1 MTETKTLDVAT
12 VTANWKKAL
21 ENMGVAMQDMA
32 RAQSKAPK
40 RLPSKAYD
48 PSALIRTM
56 TGYAFGLASDP
67 KKLMEVQAE
76 AAKEWANF
84 WSSAFMPK
92 QDGTPPVDVPRSDR
106 RFSSAEYSENPYFRS
121 VRDAYLIAA
130 KQLRASM
137 GDVPG
142 LSGPDKAMGE
152 FLLDQYLNAVAPTN
166 FPMTNPDVVKRTV
179 ETGGANLVSGFANLL
194 QDVASGKGVVK
205 RRTSDVFK
213 KGETIAATPGS
224 VVFENHLFQLIQYDP
239 VTKDVHETPLVY
251 VPPLVNRYYMIDLQP
266 KSSLVKWLTDQG
278 RTVFVISWIN
288 PGEAQRN
295 CGVAEYVRDGI
306 VEAMGA
312 ARAATGAKSVD
323 LFSFC
328 LGGTLVAVTL
338 AYLAAKKRED
348 EANSATLI
356 GSMVDFG
363 DMRDWSAFVHEAH
376 LDALDNHLEKQGF
389 IDSVELQ
396 QLFSAV
402 RSNDLIWSSVVNH
415 YLLDKDAPPSDLLYW
430 FEDGARIPQ
439 AFLTSYNRGLLHGNK
454 LTEPGAF
461 EMDDTPIDLGAITT
475 PIMLIALKDDHVSAW
490 EAVYAGAKLFGGKV
504 TFVLGGSGHNAGVI
518 NPPAANKHGYWTGDK
533 LAPTS
538 AEWLETATR
547 HEGSWWPHWDAWLSG
562 QGKDKM
568 VPARKPGDAK
578 LKVIEAA
585 PGSYVNM
592 A

>member
-1 MTETKTLDVAT
+1 MTDTKNTDTPAI
-12 VTANWKKAL
+12 ADMWKKAL
-21 ENMGVAMQDMA
+21 ENMGAALQDVA
-32 RAQSKAPK
+32 RAQAKAPK
-40 RLPSKAYD
+40 KLPSKAYD
-48 PSALIRTM
+48 PTALMRTM

-67 KKLMEVQAE
+67 KKLMAMQQDAVKQ
-76 AAKEWANF
+76 WADY
-84 WSSAFMPK
+84 WGSAFMSK
-92 QDGTPPVDVPRSDR
+92 ADTTPPVEIPRSDR
-106 RFSSAEYSENPYFRS
+106 RFSSAEYSDNAYYRS

-130 KQLRASM
+130 KQMRELAA
-137 GDVPG
+137 DVPG
-142 LSGPDKAMGE
+142 LSGPDKAMGA

-205 RRTSDVFK
+205 RRTGDIFK
-213 KGETIAATPGS
+213 KGETIATTPGS
-224 VVFENHLFQLIQYDP
+224 VVFQNHLFQLIQNDP
-239 VTKDVHETPLVY
+239 ATPSVHETPLVY

-278 RTVFVISWIN
+278 RTVFVISWVN
-288 PGEAQRN
+288 PSEAERN

-306 VEAMGA
+306 IEAMNA
-312 ARAATGAKSVD
+312 AREATGAKSVD

-328 LGGTLVAVTL
+328 LGGTLVAVAL
-338 AYLAAKKRED
+338 AYLAAKKRASEV
-348 EANSATLI
+348 NSATLI

-376 LDALDNHLEKQGF
+376 LDTLDDHLEKQGF

-415 YLLDKDAPPSDLLYW
+415 YLLDNDAPPSDLLYW

-461 EMDDTPIDLGAITT
+461 EMDGTPIDLGAIKT

-490 EAVYAGAKLFGGKV
+490 EAVYAGARLFGGKV

-518 NPPAANKHGYWTGDK
+518 NPPAANKHGFWTGDK
-533 LAPTS
+533 LAPT
-538 AEWLETATR
+538 AAAWLESATR
-547 HEGSWWPHWDAWLSG
+547 HDGSWWPLWDAWLSK
-562 QGKDKM
+562 QGADKM
-568 VPARKPGDAK
+568 VPARKPGSGK
-578 LKVIEAA
+578 LKAIEAA

-592 A
+592 D